1 MAHKKVAIVEAGL
14 TPEQLKLLDYLGDIT
29 QELSDMA
36 VAGGFTR
43 ISNLLNEAVT
53 EAKALC

>member
-1 MAHKKVAIVEAGL
+1 MAQKKAVIVEAGL

-29 QELSDMA
+29 QELSAMA

-43 ISNLLNEAVT
+43 ISDLLNEAVI
-53 EAKALC
+53 EVKALC